1 MSMAD
6 FWDCS
11 LWEFSAAV
19 AGWNKAQSG
28 DGDKPAAMTPQ
39 RYDELLE
46 LHGYR

>member
-1 MSMAD
+1 MAD

-28 DGDKPAAMTPQ
+28 GDEAPAMSAETYMN
-39 RYDELLE
+39 LLE
-46 LHGYR
+46 QHGYR